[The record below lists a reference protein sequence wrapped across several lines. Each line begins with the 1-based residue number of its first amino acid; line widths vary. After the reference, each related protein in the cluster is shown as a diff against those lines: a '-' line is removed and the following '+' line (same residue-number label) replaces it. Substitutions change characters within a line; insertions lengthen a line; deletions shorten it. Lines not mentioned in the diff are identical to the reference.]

1 MNKIF
6 EFENEKKEN
15 KNFTVRFSNDSF
27 NNNPNNNQNLQAKFS
42 SDKFRGEL
50 DEIGKGSTNIL
61 NNKII
66 KKLN

>member
-15 KNFTVRFSNDSF
+15 KNFTIRFSNDIF
-27 NNNPNNNQNLQAKFS
+27 NNNPNNKQNLQTKFS

-50 DEIGKGSTNIL
+50 DEIGKAQQIF
-61 NNKII
+61 
-66 KKLN
+66 